1 MVLYLAGILIV
12 PIPDRAVVFA
22 DVVICFVFGTSVIA
36 VVLVV
41 LDAVAAGFLALL
53 AAPVAV
59 GIGEA
64 GEVV

>member
-1 MVLYLAGILIV
+1 
-12 PIPDRAVVFA
+12 VVFA